1 MLTARSAQLHDV
13 QFLLTC
19 NRVGCSQSN
28 VQPAASAA
36 GMEESMKK
44 LLAVIAGV
52 AMLSAMAFASGST
65 MTGYIVDE
73 KCGAKGAHDGAESC
87 AKKCA
92 EAGEKMVFV
101 GDADKNVLKLDNPD
115 AVKGH
120 EGHHVS

>member
-1 MLTARSAQLHDV
+1 
-13 QFLLTC
+13 
-19 NRVGCSQSN
+19 
-28 VQPAASAA
+28 
-36 GMEESMKK
+36 MEESMKK

-73 KCGAKGAHDGAESC
+73 KCGAKGAHAGAESC

-120 EGHHVS
+120 EGHHVSVTGTVKDGTLHIDELAMAADQPSKDAGQQHHH